1 MYMGV
6 ITFVCMLVAGFLAA
20 MQYVASEFDPKAF
33 QAQAQKAIS
42 KQATQEILKE
52 LQKGQGK

>member
-1 MYMGV
+1 MGI
-6 ITFVCMLVAGFLAA
+6 ITFVCVLVAGFLAV